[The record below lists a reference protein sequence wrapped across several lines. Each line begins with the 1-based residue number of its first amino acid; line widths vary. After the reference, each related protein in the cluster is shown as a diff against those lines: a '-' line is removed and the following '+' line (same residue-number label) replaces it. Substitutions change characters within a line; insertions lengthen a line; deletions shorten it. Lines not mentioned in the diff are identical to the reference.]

1 MSYELR
7 TRVTTAMPT
16 VIRRVSGMAEVTLR
30 FYAELNDFLAPALRQ
45 TAFIHTCNRRTS
57 VKDMIES
64 LGVPHTEV
72 DLIMVNGESVDFSC
86 IVNDGDHVSV
96 YPVFE
101 GMDISPVIRLR
112 PEPLRTP
119 RFIVDVNLGR
129 LARYLRLLGFDCSYD
144 NQFTDSG
151 VAGISVAESRIVL
164 TRDRALLQ
172 QKIITHG
179 YFVRAV
185 KPLEQVR
192 EVLAR
197 LDLYSQVRPFT
208 RCTRCNGVLRKV
220 DKQAITAELLPK
232 TRKYYDEFQR
242 CMRCGQIYWRGS
254 HFRRAERLLE
264 AVGCRQDSSGGC

>member
-1 MSYELR
+1 
-7 TRVTTAMPT
+7 
-16 VIRRVSGMAEVTLR
+16 MAEITLR

-45 TAFIHTCNRRTS
+45 TAFVHTCSRRTT

-64 LGVPHTEV
+64 FGVPHTEV
-72 DLIMVNGESVDFSC
+72 DLILVNGESVGFSC

-112 PEPLRTP
+112 PVPLRTT
-119 RFIVDVNLGR
+119 RFVVDVNLGR
-129 LARYLRLLGFDCSYD
+129 LARYLRLLGFDCRYD
-144 NQFTDSG
+144 NRFSDTE
-151 VAGISVAESRIVL
+151 VAGISVAESRTVL

-185 KPLEQVR
+185 QPLEQVR

-197 LDLYSQVRPFT
+197 MDLYSQIRPFT
-208 RCTRCNGVLRKV
+208 RCTRCNGVLTRV
-220 DKQAITAELLPK
+220 DKQAITAELLPR

-242 CMRCGQIYWRGS
+242 CIRCGQIYWRGS
-254 HFRRAERLLE
+254 HFRRAGRLLDE
-264 AVGCRQDSSGGC
+264 FGCRDRGAGKA